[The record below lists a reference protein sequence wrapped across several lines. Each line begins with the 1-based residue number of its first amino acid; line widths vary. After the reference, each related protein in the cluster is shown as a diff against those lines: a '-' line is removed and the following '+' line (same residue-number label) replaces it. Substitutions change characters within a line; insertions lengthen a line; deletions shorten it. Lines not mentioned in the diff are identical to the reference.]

1 LVFLVYFPFPH
12 NQKPVEQKIGAGREN
27 KEKTKRKG
35 IKTQNKNNANRIYF
49 YLSCVF
55 YSFLLL
61 TTSFPACQEK

>member
-1 LVFLVYFPFPH
+1 M
-12 NQKPVEQKIGAGREN
+12 EQKIGAGREN